1 MKQTIVY
8 WKTLKTGILTESDE
22 GYSFA
27 YEKDYLSLPEAQP
40 ISLTITSI
48 LLHWLMESEKYDLG
62 RLIMETGLTHR
73 TLYDKVMK

>member
-27 YEKDYLSLPEAQP
+27 YEKDYLSLPEA
-40 ISLTITSI
+40 
-48 LLHWLMESEKYDLG
+48 
-62 RLIMETGLTHR
+62 
-73 TLYDKVMK
+73 